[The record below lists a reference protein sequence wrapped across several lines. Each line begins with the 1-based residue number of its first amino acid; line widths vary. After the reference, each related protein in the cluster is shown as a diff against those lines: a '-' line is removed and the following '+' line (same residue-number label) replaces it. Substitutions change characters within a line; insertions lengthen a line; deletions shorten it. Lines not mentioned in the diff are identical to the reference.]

1 MNTKNNHRPGADPES
16 VFEHL
21 VREAAHYLPTQGPLG
36 LFVHHN
42 TLHAFEHL
50 PFHEALNDAHERLS
64 AAVYLPLDVFRA
76 AWRSGRIS
84 DADLH
89 LAIQRHPDVG
99 PANRSPELDHA
110 ILTHTLEPR
119 KESELRW
126 LLRESADALRL
137 HPELSIDTRQ
147 SLVVAGIEWF
157 TSMLGCLGKSCSFG
171 DICARASL
179 TTRTTREPA
188 AVNVDG
194 SHLRTALREVG
205 LSSTEAEQY
214 VRWFSS
220 NRGMNDEK
228 LARTIVHECEAFT
241 ELMTGTYFLPADIAT
256 LRLLSYQHPEA
267 FTSHLYLGLIRSA
280 GLQPVKQSVTTPPR
294 ARSLNQALA
303 LLTGE
308 NPLDVSRIFL
318 IRFCGAYLDEGV
330 SSWNALDRTGGLWRS
345 FVGYCGAPG
354 VRESW
359 MPARV
364 HLPER
369 ASTAAVDALNQLG
382 RGVDWGAYIDTFLQ
396 ELPGWAGMF
405 HRLQSSPADR
415 DPDAPPAS
423 VEEFAAIR
431 LVIDHWAAAYCAR
444 RHGLAGTPD
453 AWMKQADYLDQR
465 TEDTGELAFASS
477 LASLCQLSG
486 WALPRLAGVSHQEL
500 QAMARRVHAWSE
512 PAMQR
517 VWQEAYEAHF
527 ANEVVGS
534 VRANGLRR
542 NDNAPSGRPRFQAV
556 FCIDDREESFRRAFE
571 ELSPDHETLGAAGFF
586 GIAMDFSSLAEPS
599 RCVPLCP
606 PVVTPA
612 HAVMEHPLESTMDQA
627 ERSALRTKWL
637 KSSQRAGRTA
647 ANGAAGAVLLPVLGA
662 ASALPLFGRVVAP
675 AAQARLEA
683 RLRQWFSPAPATRL
697 VTSREHTAD
706 ALLNPQARVAGFTI
720 AEQAER
726 VGRLITQMG
735 VTNFA
740 PIIAM
745 VGHGAHTTNNP
756 HAAAYNCGAC
766 GGRRGGPNGRAF
778 AAMAN
783 RGEVRELLADQG
795 IRIPEDTIFV
805 GAEHDTCS
813 DEVVWY
819 DEDLVPSSH
828 RAEFDA
834 LKRAMRRASEL
845 NALER
850 CRNFASARG
859 VTSPHVALRH
869 VEARAQD
876 IGQAR
881 PELGHMT
888 NASCI
893 VGRRD
898 LTRRLF
904 LDRRAFLVSYD
915 PELDDDDGSVLEG
928 LLAAGAP
935 VCAGINLEY
944 YFSCVDN
951 QRFGAGTKLPHNL
964 ASLLGVMDG
973 AGSDLRTGLPR
984 QMIEAHEP
992 MRLLLLIEAPC
1003 ARVLRI
1009 LERHE
1014 GLRTL
1019 VTNQWIR
1026 TVVME
1031 PADLTPYEYVPGEGL
1046 VRMATVEAYEPRS
1059 ATDSPSA
1066 YGQNAG
1072 LLTPA
1077 LLSTPTLISQ
1087 ATKGGQ
1093 R

>member
-1 MNTKNNHRPGADPES
+1 M
-16 VFEHL
+16 FEDL
-21 VREAAHYLPTQGPLG
+21 VHEAAHYLPTQGPLG

-50 PFHEALNDAHERLS
+50 PFHEALKEAHGRLG

-76 AWRSGRIS
+76 AWKAGRIS
-84 DADLH
+84 DADLQVG
-89 LAIQRHPDVG
+89 LQRHADAG

-110 ILTHTLEPR
+110 ILTHALEPR
-119 KESELRW
+119 QESELRW
-126 LLRESADALRL
+126 LLRESADSLRL
-137 HPELSIDTRQ
+137 HPDLAIDDRQ
-147 SLVVAGIEWF
+147 ALVVAGVEWF
-157 TSMLGCLGKSCSFG
+157 TAMLGCLGKNCSFG
-171 DICARASL
+171 DVCARATLGARAS
-179 TTRTTREPA
+179 RDASA
-188 AVNVDG
+188 ANASASDA
-194 SHLRTALREVG
+194 HTALRDVG
-205 LSSTEAEQY
+205 LSSTEADQY
-214 VRWFSS
+214 IQWFRG
-220 NRGMNDEK
+220 NRGRSDDK
-228 LARTIVHECEAFT
+228 LTRTIVQECEAFAK
-241 ELMTGTYFLPADIAT
+241 LMTGTYFLPANVAT
-256 LRLLSYQHPEA
+256 LRMLSYRHPEA

-280 GLQPVKQSVTTPPR
+280 GLRPIQDAGRRPR
-294 ARSLNQALA
+294 ATRTLNEALE

-308 NPLDVSRIFL
+308 NPADFSRTFL
-318 IRFCGAYLDEGV
+318 IRFVGAYLDEGI
-330 SSWNALDRTGGLWRS
+330 SSWNALDRSAGLWAS
-345 FVGYCGAPG
+345 FVGYCKAPG

-364 HLPER
+364 DLPQR
-369 ASTAAVDALNQLG
+369 ASTAAVEVLNQLG
-382 RGVDWGAYIDTFLQ
+382 RGVAWAQYIDTFLQ

-431 LVIDHWAAAYCAR
+431 LVIDRWAAEHCAR
-444 RHGLAGTPD
+444 RHGLSGGPAE
-453 AWMKQADYLDQR
+453 WMKEAASIDADAD
-465 TEDTGELAFASS
+465 DSGELCFASS
-477 LASLCQLSG
+477 LASLCQLVG
-486 WALPRLAGVSHQEL
+486 WTLPRLAGVSHQDL
-500 QAMARRVHAWSE
+500 QAKARRVNAWSE

-517 VWQEAYEAHF
+517 VWQEAYEVHF
-527 ANEVVGS
+527 ASEVVGS

-542 NDNAPSGRPRFQAV
+542 VENAPAGRPRYQAV
-556 FCIDDREESFRRAFE
+556 FCIDDREESFRRMFE

-586 GIAMDFSSLAEPS
+586 GIAMDFSSLADPS
-599 RCVPLCP
+599 RSIPLCP

-612 HAVMEHPLESTMDQA
+612 HAVMEHPLESTMDLA
-627 ERSALRTKWL
+627 ERTALKAQWL
-637 KSSQRAGRTA
+637 KTSRRAGRSA

-662 ASALPLFGRVVAP
+662 ASAIPLFGRVVAP

-706 ALLNPQARVAGFTI
+706 NLLDPQKRVSGFTV

-735 VTNFA
+735 VTRFA

-783 RGEVRELLADQG
+783 RADVRELLAEQG
-795 IRIPEDTIFV
+795 IRIPDDTIFV

-813 DEVVWY
+813 DEVVWF
-819 DEDLVPSSH
+819 DEDLVPASH
-828 RAEFDA
+828 RQEFEA
-834 LKRAMRRASEL
+834 LKSAMMKASEL

-859 VTSPHVALRH
+859 VKSPQAALRH

-915 PELDDDDGSVLEG
+915 PELDNEDGTVLEG
-928 LLAAGAP
+928 LLAAGGP

-992 MRLLLLIEAPC
+992 MRLLLVVEAPR
-1003 ARVLRI
+1003 ATVLRI
-1009 LERHE
+1009 LDRHE

-1019 VTNQWIR
+1019 VTNQWVR
-1026 TVVME
+1026 TVIVE
-1031 PADLTPYEYVPGEGL
+1031 PSDLSSWEYVPGEGL
-1046 VRMATVEAYEPRS
+1046 VRMTAAEEYEPRAAADS
-1059 ATDSPSA
+1059 AGA
-1066 YGQNAG
+1066 YGTQAG

-1077 LLSTPTLISQ
+1077 LLAAPAVAMNQ
-1087 ATKGGQ
+1087 TKGGRQ
-1093 R
+1093 